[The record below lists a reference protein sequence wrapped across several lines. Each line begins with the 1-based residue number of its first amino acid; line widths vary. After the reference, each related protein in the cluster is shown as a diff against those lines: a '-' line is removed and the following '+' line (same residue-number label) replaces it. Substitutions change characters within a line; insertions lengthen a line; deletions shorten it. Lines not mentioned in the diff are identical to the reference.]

1 MKKVVLVGGSLT
13 NNFKERA
20 NDRLRQSRVAWRRKR
35 ASLCQTRG
43 NVPLDL
49 DYAQT
54 YGMGASG
61 RLFYKLLPVDPP
73 RMSRLSDSP
82 ENDADTDVQ
91 TRDCASLNRN
101 GRLGRSQRRSDRICP
116 KASGNLLRRDRRRR
130 VNIGFSREK
139 KQSCVW
145 ASRFGVD
152 RDVYRALYCQA

>member
-13 NNFKERA
+13 ITSKKEQTIDCARA
-20 NDRLRQSRVAWRRKR
+20 EWRGEGRELLSAKHAETYRLTWTTHK
-35 ASLCQTRG
+35 
-43 NVPLDL
+43 P
-49 DYAQT
+49 
-54 YGMGASG
+54 MGWVLQG
-61 RLFYKLLPVDPP
+61 GYVYKLLPVDPP